1 MNKRINILSQKYISA
16 IIAVVLSF
24 SVYSFIQKSADFS
37 CYVFQNDSTGNVAV
51 IHQGDDVA
59 DGSHTGLPFEN
70 EDNEEREFDE
80 DSENDT
86 WEFGSGFIGIFHAS
100 EEHNLLEA
108 RRPEICRAENLSLK
122 SSIPL
127 YILFHSWKAYP
138 A

>member
-37 CYVFQNDSTGNVAV
+37 CYVFQDDTTGNLAV
-51 IHQGDDVA
+51 IHQGDDA
-59 DGSHTGLPFEN
+59 TDGSHTGLPFEN

-86 WEFGSGFIGIFHAS
+86 WELGNGFIGIIRAS
-100 EEHNLLEA
+100 KEHNLRDE
-108 RRPEICRAENLSLK
+108 RRKRICRTEDLSIK
-122 SSIPL
+122 SSVPL